1 MAVDPEDLLPGKK
14 PSDVVLGQDLSHL
27 SEHELVERIAM
38 LEAEITR
45 SREAI
50 SLRKNTRSAAN
61 AVFNR

>member
-1 MAVDPEDLLPGKK
+1 MAIDSEELLPRKK

-38 LEAEITR
+38 LETEISR
-45 SREAI
+45 SRDAI
-50 SLRKNTRSAAN
+50 AQRKNTKSAAN